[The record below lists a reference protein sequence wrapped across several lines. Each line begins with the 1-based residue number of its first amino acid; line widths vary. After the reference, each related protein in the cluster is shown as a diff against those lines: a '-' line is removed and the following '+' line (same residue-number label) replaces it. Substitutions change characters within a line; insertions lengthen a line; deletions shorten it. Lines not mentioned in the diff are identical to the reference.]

1 MSVQAVAKGVRISP
15 RKAGL
20 IAALVRGRTVA
31 DALVILEH
39 TPKKAAAPIQEAILS
54 ARANATH
61 NHGLK
66 EASLVISEL
75 SIGHGIALKRFNPVA
90 FGRAHAYKHRSS
102 HIRVVLEGEKAAAK
116 PPVKAGSKTKP
127 SAAKEK
133 A

>member
-20 IAALVRGRTVA
+20 IAALVRGRSVA

-39 TPKKAAAPIQEAILS
+39 TPKKAAAPIQDVILS
-54 ARANATH
+54 AKANATH

-66 EASLVISEL
+66 EDTLVISEL
-75 SIGHGIALKRFNPVA
+75 TIGHGVALKRFNPVA

-102 HIRVVLEGEKAAAK
+102 HIRVVLEGEKAVAK
-116 PPVKAGSKTKP
+116 SPAKTGSKTKP
-127 SAAKEK
+127 SGAKEK